1 VTPAHAAPRMP
12 CPFVLVTGGK
22 GGVGKSTL
30 AANLGV
36 ALASSGVETLLID
49 LDLGLANL
57 DVILGLERRAEPL
70 DLFTGRRTFEDCVV
84 QGPGGLAVLPASSG
98 VYELAHAGPERRRV
112 LLEEVARAAES
123 YEIVLGDTA
132 AGIGEDVLAFAAA
145 ADRVIVVT
153 TPDPAAM
160 TDAYAVLKALDAWS
174 RDAGLE
180 VGTPELVVNCAAGVE
195 EARRVAGRLRT
206 VSERFLARSP
216 RFQGWLPRSR
226 SVLAA
231 AHAQRPFVLTEPA
244 SLVAKRVFALA
255 ECLAPLSLKPQGSHG
270 R

>member
-1 VTPAHAAPRMP
+1 MTMALDVPRLP

-36 ALASSGVETLLID
+36 ALSAAGVETLLLD

-57 DVILGLERRAEPL
+57 DVILGLERRADPL
-70 DLFTGRRTFEDCVV
+70 DLFARRRSFEDCVV
-84 QGPGGLAVLPASSG
+84 RGPGGLAVLPASSG

-112 LLEEVARAAES
+112 LLEQVARAATGFEL
-123 YEIVLGDTA
+123 VLGDTA

-145 ADRVIVVT
+145 ADRVLLVT
-153 TPDPAAM
+153 TPDPAAV

-180 VGTPELVVNCAAGVE
+180 VATPELVVNLASGVE

-206 VSERFLARSP
+206 VSERFLARAP

-226 SVLAA
+226 GVLTAA
-231 AHAQRPFVLTEPA
+231 LAQRPFVLTEPE
-244 SLVAKRVFALA
+244 SLVAKRVLLLA
-255 ECLAPLSLKPQGSHG
+255 QDLAPGLLKQIGGHV